1 MFDEVFEDDDDSDE
15 DPTFED
21 PTDERG
27 KLGKRKRDG
36 RGAHFSK
43 KARLEA
49 ENKAQGAS
57 LAWMNKTQNQSL
69 SSFQQTA
76 YNTNA
81 SGTNSLHSS
90 HYSISNSGYLQ
101 PNQHP
106 GGRYVNPGAPHLA
119 QSSPTVATQSL
130 ENPRTSTANE
140 TAMKAAAAE
149 TQVKQF
155 IFEHFQR
162 VSMGSYPREASMAI
176 LKQNMRQSTDYLQAL
191 GRIQARAASKG
202 SVSQITSRKLQAISS
217 RGNFAGAASPS
228 YPENKPNPPLVKQRL
243 NMEMASS
250 LLRQGDGSTMNAL
263 QDFESE
269 ANKVTEEELARMSE
283 LDRRIY
289 LTLKH
294 CESISIRLR
303 RALQENL
310 KVLLESN
317 SLPASNEEKDNNE
330 TSTSDAD
337 TETNKETADASG
349 GVSNWL
355 PQKDSTN
362 EETNKEDE
370 STKET
375 ETQEEAEA
383 KKTANEHIVRE
394 QPGLLQLALKE
405 YQLVGLNWLNLLNKE
420 GVNGILADEMGLGK
434 TIQTI
439 SLLALLYEREVP
451 DVPHLIIC
459 PSTTLANWL
468 REIYKWC
475 PVFKVIAYYGSPDER
490 ERIKQTL
497 LTDRFDIVVTTYNI
511 AGQKKDRLFLK
522 KREFNYV
529 ILDEAQ
535 SIKNNQS
542 LRHKYLRKLDS
553 RHRLLLT
560 GTPLQNNLDEL
571 WALLQFIMPDLFDF
585 DIDFQN
591 EKNSGMNDERVN
603 RMKAIMAP
611 FVLRR
616 LKQHVSRDLPPKAES
631 VQLCDMTPLQKEL
644 YISCV
649 QQSRSWWEKLKNAPV
664 EELDTGEAVADAEN
678 DYHSDTEENPA
689 ADAPPKRKRG
699 RPRKNDP
706 PPPPKRPPPPPP
718 PSRALGKTLNNVF
731 MQLRKIANHP
741 LLVRTYY
748 TDETLQTIGNYL
760 MTLDENKRQRKTQVM
775 DDLYQKSDFRIHQM
789 CKEKAP
795 LSRFM
800 LSPQQLQNSGKIQ
813 LMKELLQKLQAE
825 GHRVLIFS
833 QMTRVLDVLQE
844 VLGLWG
850 YEHLRLDGS
859 TPVSTRQ
866 GLIDRF
872 NHDNDVFI
880 FLLSTRAGGVGIN
893 LTAADTVIF
902 YDIAFNPQVDRQ
914 AEDRCHRFGQVKP
927 VTIYKLITSRTVDQ
941 NMLQMAERKAR
952 LNDIMLEEGSKKR
965 EQTKVWQ
972 LRSLLSSVFEEIQ

>member
-1 MFDEVFEDDDDSDE
+1 MSENQYGEYIGALESALMFEDGYEDDDDSDE

-21 PTDERG
+21 PKDG
-27 KLGKRKRDG
+27 GSKLGKRKRDG
-36 RGAHFSK
+36 VVQAANLS
-43 KARLEA
+43 
-49 ENKAQGAS
+49 
-57 LAWMNKTQNQSL
+57 WMNKSPNKTAPTFQGSQGYNQSPK
-69 SSFQQTA
+69 
-76 YNTNA
+76 
-81 SGTNSLHSS
+81 NSLHAS
-90 HYSISNSGYLQ
+90 HYSAPTGFQQNLHQ
-101 PNQHP
+101 NQ
-106 GGRYVNPGAPHLA
+106 LT
-119 QSSPTVATQSL
+119 QSSPSV
-130 ENPRTSTANE
+130 STKESRPNHAD
-140 TAMKAAAAE
+140 AFAAE
-149 TQVKQF
+149 TKVKQF
-155 IFEHFQR
+155 LFEHFQR

-176 LKQNMRQSTDYLQAL
+176 LKQKMKVFIQAL

-202 SVSQITSRKLQAISS
+202 SPSQVTSRKLQGIGS
-217 RGNFAGAASPS
+217 RGNFGGNLG
-228 YPENKPNPPLVKQRL
+228 YVGGVDNKPNPPLIKQKL

-250 LLRQGDGSTMNAL
+250 LLRQGDGSTMNAF

-269 ANKVTEEELARMSE
+269 ANKVTEEELERMSE

-303 RALQENL
+303 KSLQANL
-310 KVLLESN
+310 QVLLESN
-317 SLPASNEEKDNNE
+317 SLPSASDQA
-330 TSTSDAD
+330 SDQAPTD
-337 TETNKETADASG
+337 TNGSSS

-355 PQKDSTN
+355 PSAKGTDQEKGENASPTAEEK
-362 EETNKEDE
+362 EETRK
-370 STKET
+370 
-375 ETQEEAEA
+375 
-383 KKTANEHIVRE
+383 ANEHIVRE
-394 QPGLLQLALKE
+394 QPNILQLALKE

-439 SLLALLYEREVP
+439 SLLALLYEREVSEI
-451 DVPHLIIC
+451 PHLIIC

-475 PVFKVIAYYGSPDER
+475 PVFKVIAYYGSPVTRPNKANTDE
-490 ERIKQTL
+490 
-497 LTDRFDIVVTTYNI
+497 DRFDIIVTTYNI

-535 SIKNNQS
+535 NIKNNQS

-591 EKNSGMNDERVN
+591 EENSGMNDERVN

-616 LKQHVSRDLPPKAES
+616 LKQHVSRDLPPKTES
-631 VQLCDMTPLQKEL
+631 VQLCDMTNLQKEL
-644 YISCV
+644 YISCI

-664 EELDTGEAVADAEN
+664 EELEVADAIADDSEN
-678 DYHSDTEENPA
+678 LYNSDTEEKPEITE
-689 ADAPPKRKRG
+689 PPKRKRG
-699 RPRKNDP
+699 RPRKNV
-706 PPPPKRPPPPPP
+706 PPPPPP
-718 PSRALGKTLNNVF
+718 PERARPPPPRSSGKTLNNIF

-760 MTLDENKRQRKTQVM
+760 LTLDENRRQRKDQIM
-775 DDLYQKSDFRIHQM
+775 EELYDKSDFRIHQL

-800 LSPQQLQNSGKIQ
+800 LSPQQLTCSGKIE
-813 LMKELLQKLQAE
+813 LMQSLLQKLHAE

-833 QMTRVLDVLQE
+833 QMTRVLDILQE

-859 TPVSTRQ
+859 TPVATRQ
-866 GLIDRF
+866 DLIDRF
-872 NHDNDVFI
+872 NNDDQVFI

-893 LTAADTVIF
+893 LTTADTVIF

-914 AEDRCHRFGQVKP
+914 AEDRCHRFGQEKP

-941 NMLQMAERKAR
+941 NMLQMAERKAK

-965 EQTKVWQ
+965 DQ
-972 LRSLLSSVFEEIQ
+972 